1 MGEAPLISVAHGRE
15 ETEVPSRESAQQEAA
30 ALLFP
35 NIADIALPGLAFFGN
50 IYTL

>member
-1 MGEAPLISVAHGRE
+1 MPVAHGPE
-15 ETEVPSRESAQQEAA
+15 ETEVPSRESGQREAA

-35 NIADIALPGLAFFGN
+35 NIPDIALPGLSFFGN